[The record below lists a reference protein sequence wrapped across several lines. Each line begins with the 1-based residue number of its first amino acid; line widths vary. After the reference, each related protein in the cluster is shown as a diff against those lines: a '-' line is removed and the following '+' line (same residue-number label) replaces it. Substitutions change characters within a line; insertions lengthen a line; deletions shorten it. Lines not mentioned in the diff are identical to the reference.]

1 MKRLLKLCVHILVM
15 VIQMIIRT
23 YNELMLL
30 PTFKERFEYLK
41 LSGRV
46 GEETFGFDRWLNQK
60 FYRSAEWKRLRDLV
74 IIRDNGCDLG
84 IEGREIYG
92 KILIHHMNPI
102 TKKDI
107 LDRTDLL
114 LNPKYLISV
123 TKQTH
128 DAIHYSDESILMNDP
143 IARSKND
150 TCPWRHD

>member
-1 MKRLLKLCVHILVM
+1 
-15 VIQMIIRT
+15 MIIRT

-46 GEETFGFDRWLNQK
+46 GEETFGFDRWINQK
-60 FYRSAEWKRLRDLV
+60 FYRSAEWKHIRDQV

-84 IEGREIYG
+84 VEGREIYG

-114 LNPKYLISV
+114 LNPMYLISV

-143 IARSKND
+143 IVRSRND

>member
-1 MKRLLKLCVHILVM
+1 M

-30 PTFKERFEYLK
+30 PTFEERFEYLK

-46 GEETFGFDRWLNQK
+46 GEETFGFDRWFNQK
-60 FYRSAEWKRLRDLV
+60 FYRSAEWKHLRDKV

-84 IEGREIYG
+84 VEGREIYG

-102 TKKDI
+102 SKKDI
-107 LDRTDLL
+107 LERTDLL
-114 LNPKYLISV
+114 LNPMYLISV

-128 DAIHYSDESILMNDP
+128 DAIHYSDDSILMKDP
-143 IARSKND
+143 IVRRRND

>member
-1 MKRLLKLCVHILVM
+1 
-15 VIQMIIRT
+15 
-23 YNELMLL
+23 MLF

-46 GEETFGFDRWLNQK
+46 GEETFGFDRWINQK
-60 FYRSAEWKRLRDLV
+60 FYRSAEWKHIRDQV

-84 IEGREIYG
+84 VEGREIYG

-114 LNPKYLISV
+114 LNPMYLISV

-143 IARSKND
+143 IVRSKND

>member
-1 MKRLLKLCVHILVM
+1 M

-30 PTFKERFEYLK
+30 QTFEERFEYLK

-46 GEETFGFDRWLNQK
+46 GKETFGFDRWINQK
-60 FYRSAEWKRLRDLV
+60 FYRSAEWKHLRDQV

-84 IEGREIYG
+84 VEGREIDG

-102 TKKDI
+102 SEKDI
-107 LDRTDLL
+107 LERTDLL
-114 LNPKYLISV
+114 LNPMYLISV

-128 DAIHYSDESILMNDP
+128 DAIHYSDDSILMKDP
-143 IARSKND
+143 IVRSRND
-150 TCPWRHD
+150 TCPWRHN

>member
-1 MKRLLKLCVHILVM
+1 M

-30 PTFKERFEYLK
+30 PTFEERFEYLK

-60 FYRSAEWKRLRDLV
+60 FYRSAEWKHLRDQV

-84 IEGREIYG
+84 VEGREIYG

-114 LNPKYLISV
+114 LNPMYLISV

-128 DAIHYSDESILMNDP
+128 DAIHYSDKSILMNDP
-143 IARSKND
+143 IVRSRND

>member
-1 MKRLLKLCVHILVM
+1 M

-30 PTFKERFEYLK
+30 PTFEERFEYLK

-60 FYRSAEWKRLRDLV
+60 FYRSAEWKHLRDQI
-74 IIRDNGCDLG
+74 IIRDNGRDLG
-84 IEGREIYG
+84 VEGREIYG

-102 TKKDI
+102 SKKDI
-107 LDRTDLL
+107 LERTDLL
-114 LNPKYLISV
+114 LNPMYLISV

-128 DAIHYSDESILMNDP
+128 DAIHYSDDSILMKDP
-143 IARSKND
+143 IVRSRND
-150 TCPWRHD
+150 TCPWRHN

>member
-1 MKRLLKLCVHILVM
+1 M
-15 VIQMIIRT
+15 VILMIIRT
-23 YNELMLL
+23 YNELILL

-46 GEETFGFDRWLNQK
+46 GEETFGFDRWINQK
-60 FYRSAEWKRLRDLV
+60 FYRSAEWKHVRDQV

-84 IEGREIYG
+84 VEGREIYG

-114 LNPKYLISV
+114 LNPMYLISV

-143 IARSKND
+143 IVRSRND

>member
-1 MKRLLKLCVHILVM
+1 
-15 VIQMIIRT
+15 
-23 YNELMLL
+23 MLL
-30 PTFKERFEYLK
+30 STFKERFEYLK

-46 GEETFGFDRWLNQK
+46 GEETFGFDRWINQK
-60 FYRSAEWKRLRDLV
+60 FYRSAEWKHIRDQV

-84 IEGREIYG
+84 VEGREIYG

-114 LNPKYLISV
+114 LNPMYLISV

-143 IARSKND
+143 IVRSRND